1 MLLVALV
8 AFLVFVAVLLSSAR
22 QSSPE
27 PVDEDWF
34 VDEYLPLDPD
44 LDGRIDN

>member
-1 MLLVALV
+1 MLIGGL
-8 AFLVFVAVLLSSAR
+8 VAVLIFIAFLASAR
-22 QSSPE
+22 RSPSA
-27 PVDEDWF
+27 PADDDWF